1 MVNTEGWPADTN
13 WTGQSKD
20 DAIAIQGYTKNCALR
35 GSHVHM
41 SRVQTPGGAA
51 CVKVSGSSDVHVDA
65 VTCEGHANSVTL
77 DASQYTATTHA
88 RVLISNLIA
97 LDPIENALNM
107 WGAGAV
113 GKDAPALFK
122 QITVVSPVIAQRNLS
137 LVTLPGSPGLS
148 RRGVAGAYLCYV
160 DDVRPPSFLLL
171 LCLQSCSPRAASAC
185 RLSSLTP
192 Q

>member
-1 MVNTEGWPADTN
+1 MPAISLR
-13 WTGQSKD
+13 TG
-20 DAIAIQGYTKNCALR
+20 

-97 LDPIENALNM
+97 LDPIENALNF

-113 GKDAPALFK
+113 GKTAPSLFK
-122 QITVVSPVIAQRNLS
+122 QVTVVSPVIAQRNLS

-160 DDVRPPSFLLL
+160 DDVRQPSFLLL
-171 LCLQSCSPRAASAC
+171 YSCYVYSRAHHWLHLRAGC
-185 RLSSLTP
+185 HH
-192 Q
+192 